1 MNKMLTHLNGYKR
14 EAVLAPLFKM
24 LEATFDL
31 FVPLVMA
38 DIVNVGIAAHDL
50 HYILVRCGI
59 LLLLAV
65 IGLTCSLTAQYFS
78 AKAAVGYSTSL
89 RHALFEHI
97 QKLGFTEMDTLGTST
112 LITRMTS
119 DINQVQSGLNLFL
132 RLFLRSPFVVVGAM
146 VMAFTVNARAAW
158 IFVVAIP
165 LLSIVVFG
173 VMVLTNPL
181 YKTAQ
186 TRLDRVLGLTRENL
200 TGVRVVRAFDKEKSE
215 IDRFESAND
224 LLTKMQ
230 LHVGHLSSLMSPLT
244 YVIINLAIVALLY
257 VGSIEINI
265 GGMAAGDVIAL
276 VNYMNQILVELVKL
290 ANLIVQIS
298 KALACASRVQAVLD
312 TEPGM
317 AFPAALP
324 DAVEAGKADDAVR
337 FDHVSLT
344 YAGAGAPSLSDISF
358 TAKRGQTIGVIGGTG
373 SGKSTTLAAMI
384 DHINKTRSD
393 HIITIEDPIEYVY
406 QGRCSLIHQR
416 EVGAD
421 VRSFASALRSALRED
436 PDVILVGEMRDYE
449 TISAAVTAAET
460 GHLVMST
467 LHTIGAAQTIDRII
481 DVCPAGAQNQIRGQL
496 AAVLR
501 GVITQQLLPLAV
513 GRGRCAATEIL
524 VGTDAVANLIR
535 EGKCYQIPSILQS
548 GAALGMHS
556 LNADLARLVSTGR
569 ITREAAE
576 RCATNK
582 SDLKNYL

>member
-1 MNKMLTHLNGYKR
+1 MQIHELTALARNSKASDIHISEGLPLMFRIDGHLAEAPVQLPAAETRSLILSLMDEAHR
-14 EAVLAPLFKM
+14 EAITSERIDADFALVAPDG
-24 LEATFDL
+24 TRSR
-31 FVPLVMA
+31 
-38 DIVNVGIAAHDL
+38 VNVFYQQGRAAATLRLLNDSIPTL
-50 HYILVRCGI
+50 EELAMPPVLTKLADEPRGLILV
-59 LLLLAV
+59 
-65 IGLTCSLTAQYFS
+65 
-78 AKAAVGYSTSL
+78 
-89 RHALFEHI
+89 
-97 QKLGFTEMDTLGTST
+97 
-112 LITRMTS
+112 
-119 DINQVQSGLNLFL
+119 
-132 RLFLRSPFVVVGAM
+132 
-146 VMAFTVNARAAW
+146 
-158 IFVVAIP
+158 
-165 LLSIVVFG
+165 
-173 VMVLTNPL
+173 
-181 YKTAQ
+181 
-186 TRLDRVLGLTRENL
+186 
-200 TGVRVVRAFDKEKSE
+200 TG
-215 IDRFESAND
+215 
-224 LLTKMQ
+224 
-230 LHVGHLSSLMSPLT
+230 P
-244 YVIINLAIVALLY
+244 
-257 VGSIEINI
+257 
-265 GGMAAGDVIAL
+265 
-276 VNYMNQILVELVKL
+276 
-290 ANLIVQIS
+290 
-298 KALACASRVQAVLD
+298 
-312 TEPGM
+312 
-317 AFPAALP
+317 
-324 DAVEAGKADDAVR
+324 
-337 FDHVSLT
+337 
-344 YAGAGAPSLSDISF
+344 
-358 TAKRGQTIGVIGGTG
+358 TG

-384 DHINKTRSD
+384 D

-406 QGRCSLIHQR
+406 QGRRSLIHQR

-513 GRGRCAATEIL
+513 GKGRCAATEIL